1 MPNFGHRQR
10 NSQIPPKE
18 VCRPEFGDCVARPR
32 NRVREWLRERIR
44 ERLTVA
50 GLLFSVATVIVGIL
64 AFLTANNLLFL
75 FLAGMLAA
83 LLVAGFLGKLSL
95 AGLEV
100 DFILPDHVSARRLIN
115 GRIRVR
121 NQKRWMSSFSIQV
134 AGSGEADF
142 SRAIY
147 FPSVPRGGAA
157 EEIVE
162 VRFNRRG
169 IFKGNSFRVSSRFPF
184 GLAERRVDVVLG
196 GEILVY
202 PALESQPVFE
212 HVLAQLTGEMEQ
224 HFRGRSH
231 DFYRIRPYEAGESAR
246 HVDWRATAHTGEL
259 QVREFAREQ
268 QHLLELFF
276 DLDVPF
282 DQREWFEKAVECA
295 AFLAWRVSE
304 RAARIHFRT
313 QDFDH
318 RLPES
323 CDIYTILKYLALV
336 EPRPGAGCLNP
347 ASPSAF
353 RVVVTSNPDRCL
365 NAGWHEA
372 RILSRWSL

>member
-1 MPNFGHRQR
+1 MKSRWT
-10 NSQIPPKE
+10 QI
-18 VCRPEFGDCVARPR
+18 RA
-32 NRVREWLRERIR
+32 WLRERIR
-44 ERLTVA
+44 ERLTAA
-50 GLLFSVATVIVGIL
+50 GLLFSLATALVGAG

-75 FLAGMLAA
+75 LMAVMLSA

-100 DFILPDHVSARRLIN
+100 DLILPDHISARRTIK
-115 GRIRVR
+115 GKIRVR
-121 NQKRWMSSFSIQV
+121 NQKKWMSSFSLEIV
-134 AGSGEADF
+134 GSPEAGFTQAV
-142 SRAIY
+142 Y
-147 FPSVPRGGAA
+147 MPSVPRGGAA
-157 EEIVE
+157 EDSIE

-169 IFKGNSFRVSSRFPF
+169 LFKSSSFRVSSRFPF
-184 GLAERRVDVVLG
+184 GFTERRVDVVLG

-202 PALESQPVFE
+202 PALESQPELE
-212 HVLAQLTGEMEQ
+212 HLLSQLSGEIEQ

-268 QHLLELFF
+268 QHLIELFF
-276 DLDVPF
+276 DLDVPLE
-282 DQREWFEKAVECA
+282 QREWFEKAVECA
-295 AFLAWRVSE
+295 AFLAWRISE

-318 RLPES
+318 RVPES

-336 EPRPGAGCLNP
+336 EPRPGAGCLHP
-347 ASPSAF
+347 ASAYAF
-353 RVVVTSNPDRCL
+353 RVVVTRNPERCL
-365 NAGWHEA
+365 DAGWLEA
-372 RILSRWSL
+372 RILSHWNL